1 MATLL
6 GWVYMKPQRAAKKT
20 DQPKQAQPAQSP
32 ALQPSSPDHP
42 LLQLQQTVGNQA
54 VLHLLRSGALQ
65 TKLAVS
71 QPGDVHEQEA
81 ERVAQQVMRMP
92 DQQSVEHTQTA
103 TILRA
108 KAVPDRPPM
117 APPAMTGPGSAVP
130 GGGQPLPASTRAFF
144 EPRFGQDFSQ
154 VRVHNDA
161 RAAETARA
169 VQARAYTMGQD
180 VVFGA
185 GQYAPETGEGRRLL
199 AHELT
204 HVVQQRPGSSRM
216 VERAPQAMTVLNRA
230 VNDAQPASPVA
241 PKAPGGKPATQ
252 SAGDVAPGVMDLKG
266 PTFEPPAPIA
276 EYLAERK
283 DATVNVRLGKLA
295 QGPIT
300 VRKSKDT
307 YSAKKQSVPLTHP
320 LFARI
325 GEALPGFAPSLIVS
339 VDKGKLEGY
348 VGVAAAEKLPGK
360 DTLRSQL
367 KEHPELLGLVG
378 FKLDNVPKIEPN
390 SIEGGSLH
398 IGLQG
403 VRITLGSA
411 FGGTI
416 NLAVQDETIIFDGS
430 VDVSVKGLATGKL
443 DLQRSA
449 EGLITGK
456 ANVGLTLP
464 KNITGSVDVAWDGQA
479 ITGEGK
485 VGYQGE
491 KLSGEVTLRLMDKD
505 QAAQLEQAKKAP
517 PAEAAAPAPPAKTRA
532 KKVEYVVFG
541 EGDLI
546 FAFNEWLN
554 GTAHVIIDPKGFLTV
569 IGKITPQKEFE
580 LFEQKDYIK
589 PLFKVEARA
598 AYGIPVVGNIFIFA
612 NIGMDAFAKLGPA
625 KFYNIVVEGTYSTD
639 PQKSNDFSI
648 RGSLNISAAAGLR
661 LRGEAGAG
669 LEILDHDIKAGAG
682 INGIAGIRGY
692 AEATPI
698 IGYREKAAEGE
709 DKKGEFFIR
718 GELEIAAQPFLGLSG
733 DLFVELDSPWWSP
746 APDKKWTWPLGSKEW
761 PIGGSFGIGASV
773 DYVFGSK
780 QLPSIEFKPVDFS
793 AEKFMTDLYT
803 DKAQPKSGE
812 AGDQKGAWKEK
823 NSKEAEP
830 PKVEAKGDAAPG
842 KPAAQPP
849 AQPTVKPGGGRKPG
863 KLADPNAKTAE
874 GKSIKELQEEASKK
888 GKKPVGKEPETG
900 TAQEKK
906 ELKQEDEKHE
916 AEAKES
922 VKEALN
928 TQLPKG
934 ARQLEEVKKLLTE
947 VANRVKPALTSL
959 QAEEVLPGKPKQE
972 GALGFKVKGKTKNA
986 EVLIATV
993 RYAEKGTVRSHE
1005 ERWQEGV
1012 EGVKR
1017 ELRRLVKREISA
1029 ETILA
1034 QLPRWQTEYGFTV
1047 LRLQV
1052 KQTPWIIEG
1061 AMSNGSQVAQ
1071 IPGTAQAHTGLSKND
1086 AIPITWFKSPDLYV
1100 PSMELPGLR
1109 ITIDRESPTTI
1120 PLGLEPGQEI
1130 TIGVPRTY
1138 WPRIGKTMQYIPE
1151 ERGRAVEQIRAV
1163 LDFYGLRRR
1172 ALGVQMDHVQD
1183 LQFEGPDQ
1191 PENVWP
1197 FDSSANMSAG
1207 PRQRDQQVTYLDE
1220 QSGTPRQART
1230 NQLPGRW
1237 FRIADIE

>member
-1 MATLL
+1 
-6 GWVYMKPQRAAKKT
+6 
-20 DQPKQAQPAQSP
+20 
-32 ALQPSSPDHP
+32 
-42 LLQLQQTVGNQA
+42 
-54 VLHLLRSGALQ
+54 LHLLRSGALQ

-92 DQQSVEHTQTA
+92 DRQPVEHTQTA

-108 KAVPDRPPM
+108 KEVPDRPPM
-117 APPAMTGPGSAVP
+117 APPAMPGPSSAVP
-130 GGGQPLPASTRAFF
+130 GGGQPLPTSTRAFF

-169 VQARAYTMGQD
+169 VQARAYTVGQD

-230 VNDAQPASPVA
+230 VNDAQPVAPAA

-252 SAGDVAPGVMDLKG
+252 PADDVAPGVMDLKG
-266 PTFEPPAPIA
+266 PTFDPPAPIA
-276 EYLAERK
+276 DYLAERK
-283 DATVNVRLGKLA
+283 DATVNVRLGKIA
-295 QGPIT
+295 QGAIT
-300 VRKSKDT
+300 VTKSKDT
-307 YSAKKQSVPLTHP
+307 YSAKRQSVPLTHP

-339 VDKGKLEGY
+339 VEKGKLEGY
-348 VGVAAAEKLPGK
+348 VGVAAAEKLPAK

-367 KEHPELLGLVG
+367 KEHPEILGLVG
-378 FKLDNVPKIEPN
+378 FNLDNVPKIEPN

-416 NLAVQDETIIFDGS
+416 NLAVKDETITFEGS

-443 DLQRSA
+443 DLKRSA
-449 EGLITGK
+449 EGFITGQAK
-456 ANVGLTLP
+456 VGLTLP

-505 QAAQLEQAKKAP
+505 QATQLEQAKKAP
-517 PAEAAAPAPPAKTRA
+517 PAEAAVPAPAAKARA
-532 KKVEYVVFG
+532 KKVDYVVFG
-541 EGDLI
+541 EGDLT

-639 PQKSNDFSI
+639 PQKSKDFSI

-669 LEILDHDIKAGAG
+669 LEILAHDIKAGAG

-698 IGYREKAAEGE
+698 IGYREKGAEGE

-761 PIGGSFGIGASV
+761 PIGGSLGIGASV

-793 AEKFMTDLYT
+793 ADKFMTDLYT

-812 AGDQKGAWKEK
+812 GGDQKGAWKEK

-842 KPAAQPP
+842 KPPALPA
-849 AQPTVKPGGGRKPG
+849 AQPTVKPGGAKKPG
-863 KLADPNAKTAE
+863 KPADPNAKTAE
-874 GKSIKELQEEASKK
+874 GKSVKELQEEASKK
-888 GKKPVGKEPETG
+888 GKKPEGKDGAKGAGKEEAAKKDTGKESHDKELQEGLAALEAVTARYAKDGATKEEVVTGVKAVRRKFKVFKSIEVIDGGKTWDYEYVANPGKKTGPPKAKDGERPVELKDKATPKLDQLETHETG
-900 TAQEKK
+900 VSARYVNDFKK
-906 ELKQEDEKHE
+906 KYKGKQD
-916 AEAKES
+916 
-922 VKEALN
+922 
-928 TQLPKG
+928 
-934 ARQLEEVKKLLTE
+934 LLT
-947 VANRVKPALTSL
+947 
-959 QAEEVLPGKPKQE
+959 
-972 GALGFKVKGKTKNA
+972 
-986 EVLIATV
+986 
-993 RYAEKGTVRSHE
+993 Y
-1005 ERWQEGV
+1005 V
-1012 EGVKR
+1012 EGRAARKLGRIVEKPGIKAYN
-1017 ELRRLVKREISA
+1017 EASGASVSKNTKTIEI
-1029 ETILA
+1029 LKG
-1034 QLPRWQTEYGFTV
+1034 QGPNFTV
-1047 LRLQV
+1047 
-1052 KQTPWIIEG
+1052 
-1061 AMSNGSQVAQ
+1061 
-1071 IPGTAQAHTGLSKND
+1071 
-1086 AIPITWFKSPDLYV
+1086 
-1100 PSMELPGLR
+1100 
-1109 ITIDRESPTTI
+1109 DRERI
-1120 PLGLEPGQEI
+1120 P
-1130 TIGVPRTY
+1130 
-1138 WPRIGKTMQYIPE
+1138 
-1151 ERGRAVEQIRAV
+1151 
-1163 LDFYGLRRR
+1163 DFFDAGEVV
-1172 ALGVQMDHVQD
+1172 GDIK
-1183 LQFEGPDQ
+1183 
-1191 PENVWP
+1191 NVATQ
-1197 FDSSANMSAG
+1197 S
-1207 PRQRDQQVTYLDE
+1207 LDE
-1220 QSGTPRQART
+1220 QMRDNVRIANGDRVRLRDSADLISGTRRLDLVVRHPSDPHPEGTHVSAPLRAAIT
-1230 NQLPGRW
+1230 GTGGEVYEEL
-1237 FRIADIE
+1237 